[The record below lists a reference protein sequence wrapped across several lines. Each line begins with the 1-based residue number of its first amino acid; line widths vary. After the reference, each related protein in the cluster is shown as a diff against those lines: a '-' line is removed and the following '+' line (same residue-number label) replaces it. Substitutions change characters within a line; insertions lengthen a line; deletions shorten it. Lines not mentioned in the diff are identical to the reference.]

1 MSLQKSNTNNVH
13 IESIFEKKEE
23 KQKQMTFWQKF
34 FNTNKS
40 KEVIL
45 SEKDKKVLFLLE
57 KNFLL
62 EIAKMQDFG
71 HVLNE
76 NHKNIYNKK
85 LYDSISQYPEET
97 IRSYLLNG
105 VEIPHRLLAIAF
117 IIEMQEKKTTTWQ
130 PINKVISSFVDKVKK
145 GLETDPVAKYKMEK
159 LNDKQFINDLFDV
172 WLELGLKHLNDIENQ
187 VTNKIPFLFF
197 KINKFNNRLQKDLD
211 KFIETNSQNH
221 ILSAESFFCIPFNL
235 NEFNKNLS
243 MGKILEG
250 EKLIQKNEDLY
261 IKIKNFNNVK
271 QVKIL
276 NGEESKIIF
285 EVIEAKTK
293 EHYQKEIF
301 SITNNKAIVN
311 KVTNAMPQE
320 ALLFI
325 KEIQNISKNLYEK
338 DLNKETRE
346 IIVSV
351 LETKIPEISENYL
364 NIDMQYRES
373 LKNIQGKSAKDLM
386 IESLS
391 ILKESLENIEQS
403 INEEKLK
410 ILSIQTRYIKNT
422 LK

>member
-221 ILSAESFFCIPFNL
+221 ILSAESFFGIPFNL